1 MPMPSITD
9 LQTMYGLGNPMA
21 YSQARDNADLERQYR
36 ESEYGRQQALTRE
49 AELKNIYSEQDQP
62 LLLEQKRLTNQNL
75 GYTGQGL
82 QATNRKLGVEADIAE
97 GTKQFKLDD
106 AKRKEL
112 LAVTDHDLAMS
123 DRIVEQLRRSLDP
136 KENEMGEKLFQLT
149 GIARAEKQKHA
160 QAVELRKM
168 QEDAAN
174 KRSAGSNATSIKV
187 AEIGQAGQD
196 RRFQPKAAGGSVDF
210 WTTFN
215 SKLRT
220 ARDKHAALIAEA
232 TRLGD
237 TPEAQVMLNM
247 AEAIRPQAM
256 AEIATV
262 KPGSINAGEV
272 AGMPVNPAPQIAPNR
287 PAPSAEFNI
296 PAGAIQ
302 KLKSNPALREAFDA
316 KYGQGASAKILGK

>member
-1 MPMPSITD
+1 MPMPSVND
-9 LQTMYGLGNPMA
+9 LQTMYGDWNPQA
-21 YSQARDNADLERQYR
+21 YLQAQSNADLERQYR

-49 AELKNIYSEQDQP
+49 AELKNVYSEQDQP

-75 GYTGQGL
+75 GYTGTGL
-82 QATNRKLGVEADIAE
+82 QATNRKLGVEADLAE
-97 GTKQFKLDD
+97 GTKQFKLDA
-106 AKRKEL
+106 AKRAEL
-112 LAVTDHDLAMS
+112 ASVADHDLAMA
-123 DRIVEQLRRSLDP
+123 DKMVEQLRRSLDP

-149 GIARAEKQKHA
+149 GIARAEKAKQDRIMEKERYT
-160 QAVELRKM
+160 QQQQTGRLVEQLGS
-168 QEDAAN
+168 QE
-174 KRSAGSNATSIKV
+174 RIEGMR
-187 AEIGQAGQD
+187 QAGQNN
-196 RRFQPKAAGGSVDF
+196 RFQPKGGGVDF

-215 SKLRT
+215 TKLRT

-272 AGMPVNPAPQIAPNR
+272 AGIPVNPAPQIAP
-287 PAPSAEFNI
+287 APRGNLSNLPRGKGTKEDPI
-296 PAGAIQ
+296 V
-302 KLKSNPALREAFDA
+302 LK
-316 KYGQGASAKILGK
+316 

>member
-1 MPMPSITD
+1 
-9 LQTMYGLGNPMA
+9 MYGDWNPQA
-21 YSQARDNADLERQYR
+21 YLQAQSNADLERQYR

-49 AELKNIYSEQDQP
+49 AELKNVYSEQDQP

-75 GYTGQGL
+75 GYTGLGQ
-82 QATNRKLGVEADIAE
+82 QATNRKLGVEADLAE

-112 LAVTDHDLAMS
+112 AAVKDHDLAMA
-123 DRIVEQLRRSLDP
+123 DKMVEQLRRSLDP

-149 GIARAEKQKHA
+149 GIARAEKQKQVDA
-160 QAVELRKM
+160 MELERYKQM
-168 QEDAAN
+168 QETGRWLERNQTSLEAAGIN
-174 KRSAGSNATSIKV
+174 
-187 AEIGQAGQD
+187 QAGQD
-196 RRFQPKAAGGSVDF
+196 RRATAKASAGGGVDF

-272 AGMPVNPAPQIAPNR
+272 AGMPVNPAPQIAPKGR
-287 PAPSAEFNI
+287 ESSGRVAPAVGTVKDGYVFM
-296 PAGAIQ
+296 GG
-302 KLKSNPALREAFDA
+302 NPADKNSWR
-316 KYGQGASAKILGK
+316 KQ